1 MPSLAF
7 LFKNRGTVTLQEQ
20 RMERRKRE
28 KRDWRDKKNAEDLMR
43 GITRLILNCL
53 LSLIIKSA

>member
-1 MPSLAF
+1 MIILLSQTIDKIGRIREIAMPSLAF

-28 KRDWRDKKNAEDLMR
+28 KRDWRDK
-43 GITRLILNCL
+43 
-53 LSLIIKSA
+53 